1 MVYDNSFLDKM
12 VFLRSCCIC
21 VSLRTGALII
31 GIMGII
37 LGAILIAPMSVFL
50 EYHSFYIAT
59 FVTTGRDTAKLDDA
73 EVIIGDLT
81 FSIKPH
87 IVIFS
92 GTEDGVLQ

>member
-1 MVYDNSFLDKM
+1 M

-21 VSLRTGALII
+21 VSLRTGTLII

-59 FVTTGRDTAKLDDA
+59 FVTSGRDTAKLDDA
-73 EVIIGDLT
+73 EVRDIVFHL
-81 FSIKPH
+81 SVKPH